1 MTKKLLLCSM
11 LLSISFLSAC
21 AEDTNSSQ
29 PEEILSIE
37 TISDT
42 VPTVTETI
50 PEETFTETITTES
63 ETETAA
69 PETVPET
76 ESEFESETE
85 SVSERIPP
93 DGELVRILDYIP
105 DAVIDLRYATENNF
119 TKTVIYDDAEAY
131 LCYGTV
137 KKLCKVQEKMKENG
151 FRIIIWDAYRSV
163 EAQYRLWE
171 VYPDPTY
178 VADPRN
184 GRITSH
190 SRGNTIDIG
199 IVYEDGSEVELP
211 SAFDE
216 FSSLADRDY
225 SDVSET
231 AAENSKFLETV
242 MNQYG
247 FSGSW
252 GEWWDYSDLETY
264 DLIIPET

>member
-1 MTKKLLLCSM
+1 MI
-11 LLSISFLSAC
+11 LSVSFLSAC
-21 AEDTNSSQ
+21 AEKEDSSQ
-29 PEEILSIE
+29 QEETILIE
-37 TISDT
+37 TISAT
-42 VPTVTETI
+42 APVITETI
-50 PEETFTETITTES
+50 PEETFTETETTAPETES
-63 ETETAA
+63 ETET
-69 PETVPET
+69 
-76 ESEFESETE
+76 S
-85 SVSERIPP
+85 RIPP

-119 TKTVIYDDAEAY
+119 TNTVIYDDAEAY

-137 KKLCKVQEKMKENG
+137 KKLCKVQEELKENG
-151 FRIIIWDAYRSV
+151 FRMILWDAYRSV
-163 EAQYRLWE
+163 EAQYKLWE

-190 SRGNTIDIG
+190 SKGNTIDIG
-199 IVYEDGSEVELP
+199 IVYKDGSEVELP

-231 AAENSKFLETV
+231 AAEHSKFLENI
-242 MNQYG
+242 MEKHG
-247 FSGSW
+247 FSGYW